1 MTTFARH
8 IRPDAFDATKP
19 GFMSRMS
26 MTKWRRSAVAVSVV
40 AVMLL
45 ASACSGSDEP
55 SSDSGPVETA
65 SDPTTGSAVDGAALL
80 QTAVD
85 ELADSPYHFLTVVTA
100 GGGVALQAEGDQ
112 IGDGSRFVVLRDDA
126 SVEYVV
132 TADGTWVKPD
142 GEEWR
147 RSDIEATTANPVPA
161 LAAATTVT
169 VESTDD
175 SPAGS
180 TTAGSTAGSTVVLVA
195 SVPDAAL
202 GYEGDRAIEVTVTLL
217 DGAIDQVQYFTT
229 VQGLEASLLT
239 RVGPVTDD
247 APVVAP
253 I

>member
-1 MTTFARH
+1 MTTLGRH
-8 IRPDAFDATKP
+8 IRRDAFDATKP

-26 MTKWRRSAVAVSVV
+26 RTKLRRSAVAVSVV
-40 AVMLL
+40 AVMML

-55 SSDSGPVETA
+55 S
-65 SDPTTGSAVDGAALL
+65 GSAVDGAALL

-147 RSDIEATTANPVPA
+147 RSDIEVTTANPVPA

-180 TTAGSTAGSTVVLVA
+180 TTAGSTAAGSTVVLVA

-202 GYEGDRAIEVTVTLL
+202 GYEGDGAIEVTVTLL